1 MKQLLLAIVLV
12 VHSLVCFST
21 PQIPD
26 LLIVE
31 KDTFMLYS
39 FPLESLHIEKS
50 PFDYGGFPFPHTA
63 CWRGYQA
70 TWKILNN
77 QLFLVQVIKVD
88 STKEKLDIIKYFKEN
103 NFSPTIL
110 NGFVFA
116 DWYSA
121 KFRYFARWD
130 RRLRNYIYAY
140 PKILFP
146 VLEIKNGYVIKNKL
160 YAL

>member
-1 MKQLLLAIVLV
+1 MRKLLIALV
-12 VHSLVCFST
+12 IFGNSLVCIST

-26 LLIVE
+26 LLIVG

-39 FPLESLHIEKS
+39 FPLASLNIEKY
-50 PFDYGGFPFPHTA
+50 PFDYRGFPFPSTA

-70 TWKILNN
+70 TWKILDN
-77 QLFLVQVIKVD
+77 QLILIQVIKVD
-88 STKEKLDIIKYFKEN
+88 STKEKLDIIKYLKEN
-103 NFSPTIL
+103 NLSPTIL

-130 RRLRNYIYAY
+130 RRLQNYIYAY
-140 PKILFP
+140 SKILFP
-146 VLEIKNGYVIKNKL
+146 VLEIKNGYVIKNHL
-160 YAL
+160 SAL

>member
-1 MKQLLLAIVLV
+1 MRKLLIAIGIFAN
-12 VHSLVCFST
+12 SLVCFST

-26 LLIVE
+26 LLIVGR
-31 KDTFMLYS
+31 DTFMLYS
-39 FPLESLHIEKS
+39 FPLESLHIKKS
-50 PFDYGGFPFPHTA
+50 PFDYRGFPFPSTA

-77 QLFLVQVIKVD
+77 QLILVQVIKVD
-88 STKEKLDIIKYFKEN
+88 STKEKLDIIKYLKEN
-103 NFSPTIL
+103 NVSPTIL

-121 KFRYFARWD
+121 KFRYFYRMD
-130 RRLRNYIYAY
+130 RRLQNYIYAY

-146 VLEIKNGYVIKNKL
+146 VLEIQNGNVIKNKL